1 MTKSPSDYIMIGKYQ
16 IVEEVPGESYAVYY
30 KDFGEQY
37 HASNLTDAIIFA
49 VRELDPPDLHH
60 YRAA

>member
-1 MTKSPSDYIMIGKYQ
+1 MIGKYQ